1 MIKCYASKI
10 ILFYFQFHGAVH
22 KVLAAWFKLK
32 YPYIALGALASSA
45 PLLYFEDTLPKHGY
59 FYIVTKVFKEMSK
72 ECHNKIHKSWDEID
86 RIAAKPNSLSILS
99 KNFKLCN
106 PLNDIIELKSYVSYI
121 YARTAQYSDNQF
133 SVARLCEAINTSPP
147 NTKSDLLD
155 QIFAGV
161 VASRGNISCYGMSSP
176 SYQMTNDDRAWGWQ
190 TIHINVTLST

>member
-10 ILFYFQFHGAVH
+10 ILLYFQFHGAVH

-99 KNFKLCN
+99 KNFKLC
-106 PLNDIIELKSYVSYI
+106 K
-121 YARTAQYSDNQF
+121 
-133 SVARLCEAINTSPP
+133 LCEAINTSPP